1 MVRSV
6 LEQLEILYIIAR
18 SAMPAFTLEN
28 NSKIPEAKYIE
39 IPVLGIIPKRRKCIL
54 PKKDTLN
61 R

>member
-39 IPVLGIIPKRRKCIL
+39 IPVLGIYPREGSTYYQKRIH
-54 PKKDTLN
+54 
-61 R
+61 